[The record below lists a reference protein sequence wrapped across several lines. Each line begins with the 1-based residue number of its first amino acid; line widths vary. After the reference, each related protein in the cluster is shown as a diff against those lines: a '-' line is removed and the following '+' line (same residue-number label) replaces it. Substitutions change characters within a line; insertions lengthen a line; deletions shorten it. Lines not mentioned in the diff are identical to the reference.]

1 LFQGKPLFVVANK
14 TDTMKVQ
21 DLDDEDQGLV
31 RDLIKSSG
39 AELLEMSTITE
50 QGVDEVKNRA
60 CNALLEFRVKQKLKS
75 RRLGSVKNR
84 LHVAKPKTSRRRA
97 ASSIPESVLRK
108 RAAKKGGMDVDE
120 DQTERNFDNA
130 NYHKFD
136 GVFDY
141 RGPDLRKQYD
151 LKNAEWKTDV
161 VPEIMDGKNIA
172 DYVDSDILEKLKR
185 LEEEEEELL
194 RRAEIEGEDEESDID
209 EDALELA
216 TKIRQKRA
224 MVVNTHRVDAKN
236 RNRSVVPKKFRVR
249 TAADLKAHLDSLG
262 VPSENAVESVKRG
275 RKRGRSKSRNRMDVD
290 DEDDSVS
297 KRTRSRSRSVKPPQQ
312 IGLKNERARKK
323 VKKMINRSQRKRN
336 QQQRKGPGDRT
347 ILNLMPKHLYSG
359 KRGIGSTDRR

>member
-1 LFQGKPLFVVANK
+1 
-14 TDTMKVQ
+14 M
-21 DLDDEDQGLV
+21 
-31 RDLIKSSG
+31 
-39 AELLEMSTITE
+39 
-50 QGVDEVKNRA
+50 
-60 CNALLEFRVKQKLKS
+60 
-75 RRLGSVKNR
+75 KNR
-84 LHVAKPKTSRRRA
+84 LHVARPQSSRRRA

-108 RAAKKGGMDVDE
+108 RAAKKSGMDID
-120 DQTERNFDNA
+120 DDTSSQTFENA
-130 NYHKFD
+130 DPHKFD

-185 LEEEEEELL
+185 LEEEEDEPL

-249 TAADLKAHLDSLG
+249 T
-262 VPSENAVESVKRG
+262 
-275 RKRGRSKSRNRMDVD
+275 
-290 DEDDSVS
+290 
-297 KRTRSRSRSVKPPQQ
+297 
-312 IGLKNERARKK
+312 
-323 VKKMINRSQRKRN
+323 
-336 QQQRKGPGDRT
+336 
-347 ILNLMPKHLYSG
+347 
-359 KRGIGSTDRR
+359 